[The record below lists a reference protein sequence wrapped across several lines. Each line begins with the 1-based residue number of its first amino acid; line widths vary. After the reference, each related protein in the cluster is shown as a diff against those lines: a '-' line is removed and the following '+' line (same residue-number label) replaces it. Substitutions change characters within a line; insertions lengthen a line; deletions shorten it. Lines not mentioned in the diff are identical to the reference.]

1 MPVRGLIK
9 KYTPRPALSAYRTAR
24 YGRHAEMAMAT
35 EGLLSVNV
43 YRELTAVVSHGPRG
57 RDIIEIG
64 GAGGSATIAMAWGL
78 NRCTT
83 PCPRIVVVEKCE
95 GGTRTQ
101 YGNWETNRARF
112 ERFVRSYARQR
123 DVILFPHYLT
133 LENGSEV
140 RSLVKHTPL
149 AGIMADAD
157 GMVHRDLFLFGEL
170 LSSDSFVV
178 IDDYHPHHSPK
189 HEITF
194 GLVNRLL
201 TAGVF
206 IPRKL
211 IDGTFFGTF
220 GRAMPRSLY
229 AECEEFAQATC
240 RRLNVVFD
248 ARGITPTGVT

>member
-1 MPVRGLIK
+1 MKG
-9 KYTPRPALSAYRTAR
+9 YTPRPILNAYRFVR
-24 YGRHAEMAMAT
+24 YGRHAEMARTT
-35 EGLLSVNV
+35 EGLLSVPV

-64 GAGGSATIAMAWGL
+64 GAGGSATIAMAWGVH
-78 NRCTT
+78 RCATHAT
-83 PCPRIVVVEKCE
+83 RIVVVEKCE

-112 ERFVRSYARQR
+112 ERFVRSYTRQT
-123 DVILFPHYLT
+123 DVVLYPHYLT
-133 LENGSEV
+133 LENGNEV

-149 AGIMADAD
+149 AGMVSDAD
-157 GMVHRDLFLFGEL
+157 GMVHRDLFLFGDL

-194 GLVNRLL
+194 GIVNRLI

-220 GRAMPRSLY
+220 GHAMPKSLY
-229 AECEEFAQATC
+229 VECEAFAQATC
-240 RRLNVVFD
+240 QRLGVIFD
-248 ARGITPTGVT
+248 ARGITPSGVT